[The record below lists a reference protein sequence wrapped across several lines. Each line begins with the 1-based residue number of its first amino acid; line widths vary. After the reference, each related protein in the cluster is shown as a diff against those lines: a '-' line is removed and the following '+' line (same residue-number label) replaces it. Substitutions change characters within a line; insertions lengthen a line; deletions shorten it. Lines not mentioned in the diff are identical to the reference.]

1 MEAPQGNSENT
12 FIKHLPCE
20 KCGSKDNNAL
30 YSDGSTYCF
39 GCEEYASAEGTVGHK
54 ATKVN
59 AGLLPGTYAALPAR
73 GLTEET
79 CRKFDYQIG
88 FDGTR
93 PVQIA
98 NYRNDSG
105 QVSAQKIRDADKNFK
120 ILGDGKDMQLFGQH
134 LWTGGRKIVI
144 CEGEVDTCTVSQ
156 VQGNKW
162 PTVGLPLGAQS
173 GKKALLKAWDY
184 LLEFDEIVLMFD
196 QDDAGQ
202 KAALDCAEALP
213 VGRVKIATLPEKDA
227 NECLK
232 KGLEKEI
239 INAIW
244 RAKEWKPEG
253 IVSASSLLD
262 IVGDLDE
269 LSTVAYPFQKLN
281 EITKGIRPATLVTIC
296 AGSGVG
302 KSTFVTEIAYALQQS
317 GQKVG
322 MLMLEETNKRT
333 VQGLVAVHMNTNFVQ
348 EGDLATKKEIQA
360 AHGDLL
366 KDTDIELWDHFGSSS
381 LDVVVNRIQYMV
393 RATGCQHIILDHISI
408 LVSGL
413 TGEVTDERRL
423 IDLIMH
429 KLRTTVQEL
438 GITLFLVSHLK
449 RPQGI
454 GHEAGAKVELSQLR
468 GSHSIAQLADQC
480 IGLQVNAEDPSDDT
494 REIVVLKNRFTGQVG
509 FAGRLKYHRSQ
520 SRLLEISDM
529 DSKF

>member
-1 MEAPQGNSENT
+1 MEAPQSSTENT

-20 KCGSKDNNAL
+20 QCGSKDNNAL
-30 YSDGSTYCF
+30 YSDGSTWCF
-39 GCEEYASAEGTVGHK
+39 GCEHYVPPEGSTVTQP
-54 ATKVN
+54 AKVN
-59 AGLLPGTYAALPAR
+59 SGLLPGTYAALSAR
-73 GLTEET
+73 GITEET

-88 FDGTR
+88 TDNKR

-98 NYRNDSG
+98 NYRDESG

-120 ILGDGKDMQLFGQH
+120 ILGDGKTMQLFGQH
-134 LWTGGRKIVI
+134 LWTSGRKIII
-144 CEGEVDTCTVSQ
+144 CEGEIDTLTVSQ

-184 LLEFDEIVLMFD
+184 LLEFEEIVLMFD
-196 QDDAGQ
+196 QDDAGK

-213 VGRVKIATLPEKDA
+213 VGRVKIANLPEKDA
-227 NECLK
+227 NECLQ

-253 IVSASSLLD
+253 IVSASSLRD
-262 IVGDLDE
+262 IIGEMDE
-269 LSTVAYPFQKLN
+269 QSTVAYPFTKLN
-281 EITKGIRPATLVTIC
+281 EITKGIRPATLVTVC

-333 VQGLVAVHMNTNFVQ
+333 VQGLLAVHMNTNIVQ
-348 EGDLATKKEIQA
+348 DSNAATKEEIQT
-360 AHGDLL
+360 AHDDLL

-413 TGEVTDERRL
+413 TGEVSDERRL

-468 GSHSIAQLADQC
+468 GSHSIAQLADAC
-480 IGLQVNAEDPSDDT
+480 IGLQVNPVDPSDDT

-520 SRLLEISDM
+520 ARLLEISDM

>member
-1 MEAPQGNSENT
+1 MEAPQSSTENT
-12 FIKHLPCE
+12 FIKHVPCD

-30 YSDGSTYCF
+30 YSDDSTWCF
-39 GCEEYASAEGTVGHK
+39 GCEHYVPGDGTEDTQP
-54 ATKVN
+54 AKVN
-59 AGLLPGTYAALPAR
+59 SGLLPGTYAALSAR
-73 GLTEET
+73 RITEET

-88 FDGTR
+88 TDGKR

-98 NYRNDSG
+98 NYRDESG

-120 ILGDGKDMQLFGQH
+120 ILGDGKAMQLFGQH
-134 LWTGGRKIVI
+134 LWTSGRKIVI
-144 CEGEVDTCTVSQ
+144 CEGEIDTLTVSQ

-184 LLEFDEIVLMFD
+184 LLEFEEIVLMFD
-196 QDDAGQ
+196 QDDAGK

-253 IVSASSLLD
+253 IVSASSLRD
-262 IVGDLDE
+262 VIGEKDE
-269 LSTVAYPFQKLN
+269 LSTIAYPFTKLN

-333 VQGLVAVHMNTNFVQ
+333 VQGLIAVHMNTNFVQ
-348 EGDLATKKEIQA
+348 QGDLATREQIEKS
-360 AHGDLL
+360 HDDLF
-366 KDTDIELWDHFGSSS
+366 KDTEIELWDHFGSSS

-393 RATGCQHIILDHISI
+393 RATGCQHIVLDHISI

-413 TGEVTDERRL
+413 TGEVSDERRL

-468 GSHSIAQLADQC
+468 GSHSIAQLADAC
-480 IGLQVNAEDPSDDT
+480 IGLQVNPEDPSDDT

-520 SRLLEISDM
+520 ARLLEISDM